1 MQVRAL
7 VLVLVL
13 TAALMP
19 LRVLVLVNMEVITAD
34 ISLLLTVFSR
44 EIQTADI
51 TVVIKGDNLQ
61 AVPSFQDGINS
72 KVKNLHLL

>member
-1 MQVRAL
+1 MQVR
-7 VLVLVL
+7 VHVLVL

-19 LRVLVLVNMEVITAD
+19 VRALVLVNMEVITAD
-34 ISLLLTVFSR
+34 ISLLLTVFRR

-61 AVPSFQDGINS
+61 TVPSFQDGINS

>member
-1 MQVRAL
+1 
-7 VLVLVL
+7 
-13 TAALMP
+13 
-19 LRVLVLVNMEVITAD
+19 MEVITAD

-61 AVPSFQDGINS
+61 TVPSFPDGINS
-72 KVKNLHLL
+72 KVRNLHLL